1 MSIQSPQQNQ
11 LAVALGVSAS
21 VITRDKARGMPTN
34 SIEAARQWRKEHV
47 RARVLPGQQHHPAL
61 PKQAQEPAIAG
72 DSDDGNYWQS
82 RARREAAEAELA
94 ELKLAEQRGDLM
106 RREVAQREVSS
117 LAAAFRDA
125 LMQSKARLVPLLLD
139 VGDARQIDQLLDS
152 EYRLVLSRSAAV

>member
-1 MSIQSPQQNQ
+1 MSSLPQNQ

-21 VITRDKARGMPTN
+21 VITRDKARGMPTHT
-34 SIEAARQWRKEHV
+34 IEAARQWRSENV
-47 RARVLPGQQHHPAL
+47 RARVLPVSQLRVASGR
-61 PKQAQEPAIAG
+61 QAPESAAAS
-72 DSDDGNYWQS
+72 DSEDGNYWQS

-139 VGDARQIDQLLDS
+139 MGDARQIEQLLDA